1 MKLHRLLV
9 PATAGVFLSFS
20 SAADRVAFAPE
31 QGLTLKRT
39 IENRMTLDLEDMTF
53 DLDGQDMTAMMG
65 GLPEMSFTNTMN
77 IAVTDTFVATAD
89 GRPAKLE
96 RTFDTI
102 GSNTVV
108 DVAMAGEGESDE
120 TPMTSELEGAKV
132 VFTFDEEAG
141 EFVAK
146 WADEAETRDAELL
159 EGLEEDLDLRAF
171 LPGRDVEVGESWDI
185 DAMTLASLV
194 MPGGSLGLKP
204 EEMSEDGPDMG
215 EFEDMFTEMFAQYE
229 EAFSGLLE
237 GERKATYEGV
247 RDVEGRSLAVITL
260 KLDTDGSMDMSGM
273 LADMVDK
280 ISELAEEMPEFELDI
295 AAANLSVTLDGT
307 GTLLW
312 DPRRGTFDSLT
323 LEVDMTFGME
333 VSVDLDAQGET
344 HSMDMT
350 MEMAGDMASNFKA
363 E

>member
-39 IENRMTLDLEDMTF
+39 IESRMTFDLEDMTF

-65 GLPEMSFTNTMN
+65 GLPEMSFTNTLN
-77 IAVTDTFVATAD
+77 VAVSDEIVETAD
-89 GRPAKLE
+89 GRPAKLK
-96 RTFDTI
+96 RTYEAI
-102 GSNTVV
+102 GSNFAM
-108 DVAMAGEGESDE
+108 DMSMAGEGQSEE
-120 TPMTSELEGAKV
+120 TAMTSELEGGTV

-141 EFVAK
+141 EFVPK
-146 WADEAETRDAELL
+146 WADEAETRDVELL
-159 EGLEEDLDLRAF
+159 EGLDEDLDLRAF

-185 DAMTLASLV
+185 DAMTLATLV
-194 MPGGSLGLKP
+194 MPGGTLGFKP
-204 EEMSEDGPDMG
+204 EDTGEEGPDMG
-215 EFEDMFTEMFAQYE
+215 EFEDMFTEMFTQYE
-229 EAFSGLLE
+229 EAFTSLLD
-237 GERKATYEGV
+237 GERKATYEGM

-280 ISELAEEMPEFELDI
+280 ISELAEEMPDFELDI
-295 AAANLSVTLDGT
+295 AAANLSITLDGT

-312 DPRRGTFDSLT
+312 DPRRGTFESLT
-323 LEVDMTFGME
+323 MEVDVTMGME
-333 VSVDLDAQGET
+333 VSVDIDAQGET

-350 MEMAGDMASNFKA
+350 MEMAGDMATNFKA

>member
-1 MKLHRLLV
+1 M
-9 PATAGVFLSFS
+9 
-20 SAADRVAFAPE
+20 
-31 QGLTLKRT
+31 
-39 IENRMTLDLEDMTF
+39 
-53 DLDGQDMTAMMG
+53 
-65 GLPEMSFTNTMN
+65 
-77 IAVTDTFVATAD
+77 
-89 GRPAKLE
+89 
-96 RTFDTI
+96 
-102 GSNTVV
+102 
-108 DVAMAGEGESDE
+108 
-120 TPMTSELEGAKV
+120 
-132 VFTFDEEAG
+132 
-141 EFVAK
+141 
-146 WADEAETRDAELL
+146 L

-204 EEMSEDGPDMG
+204 AEMSEDGPDMG
-215 EFEDMFTEMFAQYE
+215 EFEDMITEMFGQYE
-229 EAFSGLLE
+229 EAFTGLLE

-247 RDVEGRSLAVITL
+247 RDVDGRSLAVITL

-280 ISELAEEMPEFELDI
+280 ISELAEEMPDFELDI

-312 DPRRGTFDSLT
+312 DPRRGTFESLT